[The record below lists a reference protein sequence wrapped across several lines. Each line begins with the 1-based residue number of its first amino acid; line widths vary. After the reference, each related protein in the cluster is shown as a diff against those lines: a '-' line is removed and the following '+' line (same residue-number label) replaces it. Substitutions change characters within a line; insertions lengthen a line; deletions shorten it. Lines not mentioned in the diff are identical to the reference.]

1 MKLIATMHKVVL
13 GNVEQTQA
21 KQRKTQYPLRK
32 GKQNFARFRLGL
44 NMVKMKKLSK
54 KKTLIRGWEGLVYL
68 FVGRA
73 NGKGGG
79 EP

>member
-1 MKLIATMHKVVL
+1 
-13 GNVEQTQA
+13 
-21 KQRKTQYPLRK
+21 
-32 GKQNFARFRLGL
+32 
-44 NMVKMKKLSK
+44 MVKMKKLSK